1 VTTQTTG
8 RDPAVACLLC
18 CHPVGRPEPRCPALA
33 LARIPA
39 HAGCCARGAATAALA
54 RREPATGRWEAAA

>member
-8 RDPAVACLLC
+8 RDPAVARLLC
-18 CHPVGRPEPRCPALA
+18 CHPVARPEPRCPALA

-39 HAGCCARGAATAALA
+39 HADSCAGGATTALA
-54 RREPATGRWEAAA
+54 RREPATGRSEAAA